1 MFTGLVETIGI
12 VRRLGGGGSRDSA
25 RAPTRT
31 RIAASLGA
39 LELGESI
46 NVDGVCLTV
55 DRILPDGFEADL
67 SSETLAVSTLASL
80 TAGARVHLERA
91 TPLGGRMG
99 GHTVLGHVDG
109 VGLVR
114 RAEPI
119 AASVCL
125 TVSAPFDLAR
135 YLAPKGSIAVSG
147 VSLTLNKVGGPH
159 SPLREV
165 RAGKK
170 STATHSSRGRAARP
184 GAPVKEERA
193 EGVEFEVMLV
203 PHTLARTNLGALT
216 AGSKVNIEVDVLAR
230 YVARQLELGAAS
242 LGSSREMPATRSA
255 RGGAPIGEPHGDGG
269 RGEVDESGSGDDERI
284 LAKLRAS
291 GYT

>member
-1 MFTGLVETIGI
+1 MFTGLVETIGV
-12 VRRLGGGGSRDSA
+12 VRRLGGSRESA
-25 RAPTRT
+25 RA
-31 RIAASLGA
+31 RIVASLGA

-109 VGLVR
+109 VGVVR
-114 RAEPI
+114 GAEPI
-119 AASVCL
+119 AASVRL
-125 TVSAPFDLAR
+125 TVSAPGELAR
-135 YLAPKGSIAVSG
+135 FLAPKGSIAVAG
-147 VSLTLNKVGGPH
+147 VSLTLNKVGW
-159 SPLREV
+159 
-165 RAGKK
+165 AG
-170 STATHSSRGRAARP
+170 SRGRSGRAPAPAARELV
-184 GAPVKEERA
+184 AD
-193 EGVEFEVMLV
+193 VEFEVMLV
-203 PHTLARTNLGALT
+203 PHTLARTKLGTLT

-242 LGSSREMPATRSA
+242 LG
-255 RGGAPIGEPHGDGG
+255 GAPIAEPHGDGG
-269 RGEVDESGSGDDERI
+269 RGEVDESRSGDDERI
-284 LAKLRAS
+284 LARLRAS